1 MPANITVDTDLGMST
16 TVVAWEEP
24 LAVDNSGSQTLTSSH
39 GSGSSFKIGVTVV
52 LYTSVDSSGHTATAT
67 FSVLVEGNHGNSW

>member
-1 MPANITVDTDLGMST
+1 MPTNITVDTDLGMST
-16 TVVAWEEP
+16 AVVAWEGP

-39 GSGSSFKIGVTVV
+39 GPGSSFKIGVTVV
-52 LYTSVDSSGHTATAT
+52 LYTSVDSSGHKATAT